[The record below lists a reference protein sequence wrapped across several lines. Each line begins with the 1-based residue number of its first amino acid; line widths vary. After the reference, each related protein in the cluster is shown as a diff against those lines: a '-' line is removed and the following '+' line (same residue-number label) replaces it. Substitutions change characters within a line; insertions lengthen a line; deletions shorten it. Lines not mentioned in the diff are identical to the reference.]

1 MGLVQPRFRQASQNW
16 DLLFALFNFFNQCI
30 IFRFSSAK
38 GWFKARLGGG
48 GWGDGGGLLVMERQA
63 SIVPLI
69 YSLEDG
75 DEEKHLNCG

>member
-1 MGLVQPRFRQASQNW
+1 M
-16 DLLFALFNFFNQCI
+16 
-30 IFRFSSAK
+30 
-38 GWFKARLGGG
+38 ARLGGG

-75 DEEKHLNCG
+75 DEGKHLNCG